1 MSENKGNE
9 KIITVIAGIILAVI
23 AVVVVV
29 VVVINSTEV
38 TPSDSVSDSG
48 FDTSLSSKTNDVS
61 DLYGMSKEEVEKIC
75 GKPEEHLDEG
85 EQRSFAIYGDDLD
98 DYITY
103 NNGFVDGISVYSSDF
118 FEFAGFRVGDNPSEE
133 EITSK
138 IEECGFSIQSVSENS
153 ITCVNDDCMV
163 RVVFED
169 GSIYSIQLTENPD
182 RGLSVDNDRS
192 YYDDDTDSEEDS
204 YTNTGSIPMDI
215 MDLYGMSKKNIEK
228 IYGKPKNTSI
238 APNGDYV
245 SCSYD
250 NGVYLTYEDNILT
263 SLYSGNYLG

>member
-9 KIITVIAGIILAVI
+9 KIITLIAGIILAVI

-38 TPSDSVSDSG
+38 TPSDSVSVSDSG

-75 GKPEEHLDEG
+75 GKPEEQLDEG
-85 EQRSFAIYGDDLD
+85 EQRSFAIYGDNH
-98 DYITY
+98 ITY
-103 NNGFVDGISVYSSDF
+103 NNGFVEKITVSSSDF
-118 FEFAGFRVGDNPSEE
+118 LEFAGFRVGDKPSEE
-133 EITSK
+133 EIILE
-138 IEECGFSIQSVSENS
+138 IEECGFCIQSVSENS

-163 RVVFED
+163 RVIFED
-169 GSIYSIQLTENPD
+169 GRIYSIQLTENPD

-215 MDLYGMSKKNIEK
+215 MDLYGMSKKKYRKDIWQTKEY
-228 IYGKPKNTSI
+228 IHSPKRRL
-238 APNGDYV
+238 
-245 SCSYD
+245 CFMQ
-250 NGVYLTYEDNILT
+250 L
-263 SLYSGNYLG
+263 